1 MSVPH
6 LALGSALSAGW
17 VNCVTFWGLK
27 TGTIS
32 RIPQTNMSFNHIHG
46 VQYTP
51 PTVSNAASIKAEDLE
66 SLGIAYVRLT
76 WMDLTSIVRYR
87 VIPVSYFL
95 KMLQSPRPGAAVGKG
110 ILGAV
115 NMDFAEGFFFMGE
128 YLYVID
134 PTTLRLCPYE
144 EGVASVLG
152 WFQEKAPVV
161 GPDGDPTLEVEACP
175 RTTLCRVVEHA
186 RKKAGVEF
194 LVGFET
200 EFILL
205 KSMNPIEA
213 VSYHDYSASSGLP
226 TGSIESRVLREI
238 SDALIKAG
246 IEVTLYHPEAA
257 PGQYEIVTG
266 PLLPLEAADAL
277 IYTRETIINVAVKH
291 GLKATFAPRVYMS
304 SPGSAAHTHISPV
317 DALSAVEASFM
328 AGILKHLPAMALVTL
343 PTPASY
349 KRVMDGVA
357 SGGTF
362 VCWGTENRE
371 APVRL
376 TNAKSPGSR
385 NFELRFLDGTCNPH
399 LALALILASGTAAIL
414 DHEELAMK
422 DCPGPQSAAQLSA
435 TEREALGITDRLP
448 LDWDSARAKFASS
461 AIVDETFGTELKAK
475 YLSVNKLLGNTL
487 EQDDTESERLTRIV
501 NFY

>member
-1 MSVPH
+1 MS
-6 LALGSALSAGW
+6 L
-17 VNCVTFWGLK
+17 
-27 TGTIS
+27 
-32 RIPQTNMSFNHIHG
+32 NHIHG

-51 PTVSNAASIKAEDLE
+51 STVSNATSIKAEDLE

-76 WMDLTSIVRYR
+76 WVDFSSIVRYR

-95 KMLQSPRPGAAVGKG
+95 KMLQSPRPGAAIGKG

-115 NMDFAEGFFFMGE
+115 NMNFAEGFSFMGE

-134 PTTLRLCPYE
+134 PTTLRLCSYE

-152 WFQEKAPVV
+152 WFQEKAPVL
-161 GPDGDPTLEVEACP
+161 GPDGHPTLEVEVCP
-175 RTTLCRVVEHA
+175 RTTLRRVVEHA
-186 RKKAGVEF
+186 KTKAGVEF

-205 KSMNPIEA
+205 KSTNPIEA
-213 VSYHDYSASSGLP
+213 VSYHDYSGSNGLP

-246 IEVTLYHPEAA
+246 VEVTLYHPEVA

-277 IYTRETIINVAVKH
+277 IHTRETIINVAVKH

-304 SPGSAAHTHISPV
+304 SPGSAAHTHISVHSLNGLQKPV
-317 DALSAVEASFM
+317 DTLSAVESSFV
-328 AGILKHLPAMALVTL
+328 AGVLKHLPAMTLVAL

-357 SGGTF
+357 SGGTY

-376 TNAKSPGSR
+376 TNVKSPGSR

-399 LALALILASGTAAIL
+399 LALALILASGTVAIL

-435 TEREALGITDRLP
+435 TEREALGITERLP

-461 AIVDETFGTELKAK
+461 AIVDETFGRELKAK

-487 EQDDTESERLTRIV
+487 EQDDTESERLIRIV
-501 NFY
+501 KFY

>member
-1 MSVPH
+1 MS
-6 LALGSALSAGW
+6 L
-17 VNCVTFWGLK
+17 
-27 TGTIS
+27 
-32 RIPQTNMSFNHIHG
+32 NHIHG

-51 PTVSNAASIKAEDLE
+51 STVSNAASIKAEDLE
-66 SLGIAYVRLT
+66 TLGIAYVRLT
-76 WMDLTSIVRYR
+76 WMDLTSLVRYR
-87 VIPVSYFL
+87 AIPVSYFL
-95 KMLQSPRPGAAVGKG
+95 KMLKSPRPGAAVGKC
-110 ILGAV
+110 ILGMV
-115 NMDFAEGFFFMGE
+115 NVGFAEDFSLMGE

-144 EGVASVLG
+144 EGIASVLG
-152 WFQEKAPVV
+152 WFQEKAPVL
-161 GPDGDPTLEVEACP
+161 GLDGHPTLEVEVCP
-175 RTTLCRVVEHA
+175 RTILHRVVEHA

-205 KSMNPIEA
+205 KSTNPIEA

-226 TGSIESRVLREI
+226 TGSIESRVLREM

-246 IEVTLYHPEAA
+246 IEVTLYHPEVA

-277 IYTRETIINVAVKH
+277 IHTRETIINVAVKH

-304 SPGSAAHTHISPV
+304 SPGSAAHTHISVHSLNGPQKPI
-317 DALSAVEASFM
+317 DALSAVEASFI
-328 AGILKHLPAMALVTL
+328 AGVLKHLPAMAAVTL

-371 APVRL
+371 APIRL

-414 DHEELAMK
+414 DHEELTMK

-435 TEREALGITDRLP
+435 TEREALGITERLP
-448 LDWDSARAKFASS
+448 LDWDSARANFASS
-461 AIVDETFGTELKAK
+461 AIVDETFGRELKVK
-475 YLSVNKLLGNTL
+475 YLSVNKLLGKTL
-487 EQDDTESERLTRIV
+487 EQDVTESERLTRIV
-501 NFY
+501 KFY